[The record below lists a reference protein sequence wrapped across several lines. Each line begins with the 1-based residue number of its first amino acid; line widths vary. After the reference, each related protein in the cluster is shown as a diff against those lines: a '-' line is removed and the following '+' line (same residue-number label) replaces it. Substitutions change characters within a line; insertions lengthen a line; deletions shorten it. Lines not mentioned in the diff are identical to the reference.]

1 MKLPK
6 DRDGFSGRGNKD
18 ARFIDGLSDVPFLTR
33 RRPALAGQPGITA
46 KKKNGFLEVHLTPV
60 DEDGF
65 YSIGTVDG
73 EERVVGSATGR
84 GRFTDRGTFLTDDGF
99 VSTSQIRAYGRG
111 LGSANAS
118 VLQGTINDFDGKPL
132 PGFDVTVYRTR
143 NGRRFV
149 PHYVFTFFAPFFGG
163 AFTVPLGG
171 EIYGPAGARRFQNTI
186 ACMTLDA
193 DEQHI
198 INFIRDDGDSTTLGN
213 TLNVP
218 NQLAAWAIPA
228 RLAPGRYV
236 MLTGYHRPTY
246 LGSTVIVGDVPG
258 LTFQF
263 SDDGGETWAVD
274 SSHELFQDFF
284 DTVMPLDAA
293 YNSTFN
299 TAVNAI
305 GLNTAPLSGRYT
317 LAYALIPYC
326 PGVPFPS
333 TLKAKV
339 KLGLIDNAARTL
351 SSTLTLF
358 DGEVNA
364 ATAFW
369 SGGCVGVEGGAVIV
383 TRPLSTS
390 YADMPNQNPA
400 LLFTPNGIDVA
411 TIGPTPQ
418 PNYRMGRVSAIG
430 PNTIVAPMYDGAHS
444 LYQSKDHGATW
455 SKRAILSDMA
465 AAPIPTSG
473 VFLLDDFAVLT
484 MLRLDGQPA
493 NTMPGTPWAAD
504 SRIEAPVL

>member
-1 MKLPK
+1 MKFPK

-18 ARFIDGLSDVPFLTR
+18 ARFIDGLTDVPFLTR
-33 RRPALAGQPGITA
+33 RRAALGSQPGIIA
-46 KKKNGFLEVHLTPV
+46 KKKNGFLEVRTTGQTT
-60 DEDGF
+60 DGF
-65 YSIGTVDG
+65 YSIGTVAG
-73 EERVVGSATGR
+73 EERVVGSASGT

-99 VSTSQIRAYGRG
+99 VSTSQIRPYGRG
-111 LGSANAS
+111 LGSANAA

-132 PGFDVTVYRTR
+132 PGYNATVYRTR

-149 PHYVFTFFAPFFGG
+149 PHYVFTFFDPYFGG
-163 AFTVPLGG
+163 GFTVPLNG
-171 EIYGPAGARRFQNTI
+171 EVYGTAGTRKFQNTI
-186 ACMTLDA
+186 ACMTLDD
-193 DEQHI
+193 DEQHV
-198 INFIRDDGDSTTLGN
+198 INFIRDDGDTITLGT

-218 NQLAAWAIPA
+218 NQLAAWAIPV

-246 LGSTVIVGDVPG
+246 LGSTVVAGDVPG

-263 SDDGGETWAVD
+263 SDDGGETWAPD

-284 DTVMPLDAA
+284 DTVMPLDTA

-299 TAVNAI
+299 TAVNTV
-305 GLNTAPLSGRYT
+305 GLNTVPLSGRYT

-326 PGVPFPS
+326 PGTPFPN

-351 SSTLTLF
+351 VSTVTLF

-364 ATAFW
+364 ANAFW
-369 SGGCVGVEGGAVIV
+369 SGGCVGVKGGAVVV
-383 TRPLSTS
+383 TRPANPV
-390 YADMPNQNPA
+390 YADIPSDAPV
-400 LLFTPNGIDVA
+400 LLFTPDAVSVA
-411 TIGPTPQ
+411 TVGPAPQ

-455 SKRAILSDMA
+455 SKRAVLSDAA
-465 AAPIPTSG
+465 AAPVPTSG
-473 VFLLDDFAVLT
+473 AFLMDDFAVLT
-484 MLRLDGQPA
+484 MFRLDGQSA
-493 NTMPGTPWAAD
+493 NTTPGTPWAAD